1 MLDLRIRGR
10 KALVCA
16 ASKGL
21 GRACAM
27 SLGRAGVA
35 LTITARTAETLEQ
48 TAEEI
53 RKETGAKV
61 TAVAG
66 DISTE
71 AGRAAALAACPNP
84 DILVNSCGGPPHG
97 DFREWS
103 VEDWQKAVNANM
115 LTPIMLIKATVDGM
129 CARKFGRIVNITSS
143 SVKSPIPILGMSNG
157 ARAGL
162 TGFVAGVAR
171 QVARNNVTI
180 NNILPGPFL
189 TDRLRSN
196 IEFEARRENASFED
210 VLAKRSA
217 S

>member
-27 SLGRAGVA
+27 SLGRAGVE

-61 TAVAG
+61 TAVPG

-71 AGRAAALAACPNP
+71 AGRAAAH
-84 DILVNSCGGPPHG
+84 SPP
-97 DFREWS
+97 
-103 VEDWQKAVNANM
+103 AP
-115 LTPIMLIKATVDGM
+115 TP
-129 CARKFGRIVNITSS
+129 TSS
-143 SVKSPIPILGMSNG
+143 
-157 ARAGL
+157 
-162 TGFVAGVAR
+162 
-171 QVARNNVTI
+171 
-180 NNILPGPFL
+180 
-189 TDRLRSN
+189 
-196 IEFEARRENASFED
+196 
-210 VLAKRSA
+210 
-217 S
+217 

>member
-27 SLGRAGVA
+27 SLGRAGVE

-61 TAVAG
+61 TAVPG

-71 AGRAAALAACPNP
+71 AGRSAALAACPNA
-84 DILVNSCGGPPHG
+84 DILVNNCRGRPHG
-97 DFREWS
+97 ALSEGGG
-103 VEDWQKAVNANM
+103 EDRRKRVN
-115 LTPIMLIKATVDGM
+115 PHE
-129 CARKFGRIVNITSS
+129 
-143 SVKSPIPILGMSNG
+143 
-157 ARAGL
+157 
-162 TGFVAGVAR
+162 VA
-171 QVARNNVTI
+171 
-180 NNILPGPFL
+180 P
-189 TDRLRSN
+189 
-196 IEFEARRENASFED
+196 
-210 VLAKRSA
+210 
-217 S
+217 